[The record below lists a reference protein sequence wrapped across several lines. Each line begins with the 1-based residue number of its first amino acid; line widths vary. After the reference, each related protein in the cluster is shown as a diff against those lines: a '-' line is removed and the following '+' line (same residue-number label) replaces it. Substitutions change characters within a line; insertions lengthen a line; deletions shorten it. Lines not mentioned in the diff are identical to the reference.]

1 MADLIFHNAR
11 VLLEDAILHGGVLV
25 RDRLIRQ
32 VFANDQTPAGLSSEK
47 IDLEGAYL
55 APGFIDIHIHGS
67 VGVDVQATDTAGL
80 LKLSQFLLSQG
91 ITSYFATF
99 VPADDRAYEDAIAL
113 VETFR
118 RSQELE
124 TGSAGGSE
132 IIGIHFEGP
141 FVNEGRCGALQRR
154 HFKTY
159 NGDPHT
165 LSQFVRSEL
174 SSARLMTLAP
184 EIDGGLELIQAL
196 VSGGVRVFIGHSKA
210 DPTVLDQAWE
220 FGVRHITHFPNA
232 LDPLHH
238 RKPGA
243 VGWGLVHSDV
253 TVDCIADLHHVDP
266 LMLRLI
272 YQSKGPDRVAL
283 ISDAIKPTGLG
294 DGEFTVWGDQ
304 IKVSSGLTSLVG
316 HAENTIAGSVITLT
330 EAVRNF
336 VGIGVSIH
344 EAVRMASTVPARISG
359 LTDRGRIQEGLRADL
374 ISFDD
379 DLVMRTAAVGGIAV
393 GLNSS
398 TSTCTDSLA

>member
-11 VLLEDAILHGGVLV
+11 VLLGDTILHGGVLV
-25 RDRLIRQ
+25 RDGLIRQ
-32 VFANDQTPAGLSSEK
+32 VFANDQTPAGMSAPEK
-47 IDLEGAYL
+47 IDLQGAYL
-55 APGFIDIHIHGS
+55 ASGFIDIHIHGS
-67 VGVDVQATDTAGL
+67 VGVDVQATDADGL
-80 LKLSQFLLSQG
+80 LRLSQFLLSQG

-99 VPADDRAYEDAIAL
+99 VPADDRAYDDAIAM
-113 VETFR
+113 VEAFR
-118 RSQELE
+118 RSQKQEQ
-124 TGSAGGSE
+124 GIARGSE
-132 IIGIHFEGP
+132 IVGIHFEGP

-159 NGDPHT
+159 NGDPDT
-165 LSQFVRSEL
+165 LGQFVRSE
-174 SSARLMTLAP
+174 SSSSRLMTLAP

-196 VSGGVRVFIGHSKA
+196 VRGGVRVFIGHSKA
-210 DPTVLDQAWE
+210 EPTVLDHASAV
-220 FGVRHITHFPNA
+220 GARHITHFPNA

-243 VGWGLVHSDV
+243 VGWGLVRPDV

-304 IKVSSGLTSLVG
+304 IKVSNGLTSLVG
-316 HAENTIAGSVITLT
+316 HVENTIAGSVITLT

-336 VGIGVSIH
+336 IGIGVSIH
-344 EAVRMASTVPARISG
+344 EAVRMASTVPANISG
-359 LTDRGRIQEGLRADL
+359 LTDRGRIQEGFRADL

-379 DLVMRTAAVGGIAV
+379 DLVMRMAAVAGIAV
-393 GLNSS
+393 RLNSS
-398 TSTCTDSLA
+398 TPT